1 MVGPRISPAPKIPC
15 SSGINRRIDPAANQ
29 SYDSYVSM
37 EDIETLKRRHRELEE
52 ELVAIDSQVSLTPT
66 EQVARVRLKKE
77 KLAIKDRLLVL
88 TAPES
93 RA

>member
-1 MVGPRISPAPKIPC
+1 
-15 SSGINRRIDPAANQ
+15 
-29 SYDSYVSM
+29 M

-52 ELVAIDSQVSLTPT
+52 ELVAIESHLSLTPT
-66 EQVARVRLKKE
+66 EQATRVRLKKE
-77 KLAIKDRLLVL
+77 KLAIKDRLLIL

>member
-1 MVGPRISPAPKIPC
+1 
-15 SSGINRRIDPAANQ
+15 
-29 SYDSYVSM
+29 M